1 MNRLTCHMKDSDT
14 YQVPKAMIAH
24 DEDGCKGAAVEKLA
38 RYENFHENLLLRQKE
53 LSTKLEK
60 LRSEGRTRSATFHQ
74 MLAEKLANQ
83 NILILL
89 EGSGLENPES
99 PF

>member
-1 MNRLTCHMKDSDT
+1 MNRLTCHMKDNDT
-14 YQVPKAMIAH
+14 YRVPKSMIAR
-24 DEDGCKGAAVEKLA
+24 DKDGFKGAAVEKLA
-38 RYENFHENLLLRQKE
+38 RYENFHENLLLRQNE
-53 LSTKLEK
+53 ISTKLEK

-74 MLAEKLANQ
+74 LLAEKLASQ

-89 EGSGLENPES
+89 EGSGLENPKS